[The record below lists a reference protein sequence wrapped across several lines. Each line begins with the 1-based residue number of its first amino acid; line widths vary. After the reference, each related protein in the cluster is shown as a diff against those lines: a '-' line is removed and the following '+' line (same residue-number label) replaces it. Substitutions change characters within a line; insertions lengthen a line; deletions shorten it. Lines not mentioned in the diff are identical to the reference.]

1 MEKIS
6 QYIVDF
12 ICRNMTIDD
21 DEMIDVYK
29 YGIEITLSSVIN
41 LLMIIAGGLLLGDLP
56 AGLIFMFCFIFLR
69 SYTGGYHAEK
79 YWRCNVAF
87 ICTFFAAFFLGKMF
101 ECLKISLLIL
111 IMILFA
117 AYYPVW
123 KYAPV
128 KNRHKVLT
136 EEKRKRSRKISSIVY
151 ITSVFLVSVL
161 IYFDIWYGYMLA
173 ATDLAVSVLILLEVF
188 MQKKGFHLS
197 GD

>member
-21 DEMIDVYK
+21 DEMIEVYK

-41 LLMIIAGGLLLGDLP
+41 LLMIITGGLVLRDLP

-87 ICTFFAAFFLGKMF
+87 YLHFF
-101 ECLKISLLIL
+101 
-111 IMILFA
+111 
-117 AYYPVW
+117 
-123 KYAPV
+123 
-128 KNRHKVLT
+128 H
-136 EEKRKRSRKISSIVY
+136 
-151 ITSVFLVSVL
+151 SVF
-161 IYFDIWYGYMLA
+161 
-173 ATDLAVSVLILLEVF
+173 
-188 MQKKGFHLS
+188 S
-197 GD
+197 GKNV